1 MEKKFLVGN
10 NAGCFKRM
18 FGFFIDSMLITI
30 ITTLF
35 TRIFVFTKSNIEA
48 IKESNEEFDLLFGK
62 VTIAG
67 IKDYHIRYIAE
78 SPFYKS
84 FVTILILSVIIA
96 ILYNFLSYIFL
107 NSSTLGQKIFSLK
120 VVNLRNDEKPSILKL
135 FIRSI
140 LVQFPGKLLCFMIIG
155 VCLYFINFHL
165 YAPRDGFFNN
175 LMIAVTSVSNIYTI
189 GAAVFVLFLFW
200 YDIYFITNRLI
211 LSDILSGTR
220 VVEKGASEIVGNVNT
235 FTSVMDGVLA
245 YLEKF
250 NNCLKDIL
258 KKWWGIIRRK

>member
-1 MEKKFLVGN
+1 MEKKVLVGN

-18 FGFFIDSMLITI
+18 FGFFIDSILITI

-48 IKESNEEFDLLFGK
+48 INESAEEFGLLFGK
-62 VTIAG
+62 VNIAG

-96 ILYNFLSYIFL
+96 VLYNFLSYIFL

-135 FIRSI
+135 FIKSI
-140 LVQFPGKLLCFMIIG
+140 LVQFPGKLVYFMIIG
-155 VCLYFINFHL
+155 QFLYFINFHL

-175 LMIAVTSVSNIYTI
+175 LMIAVTSISNIYTI
-189 GAAVFVLFLFW
+189 GATIFVLFLFW

-220 VVEKGASEIVGNVNT
+220 VVRVSEVINNTNT
-235 FTSVMDGVLA
+235 FTSAMDGILA
-245 YLEKF
+245 YMERF
-250 NNCLKDIL
+250 NAYLRGIL
-258 KKWWGIIRRK
+258 KKWWGMIRKK